1 MVFMLR
7 MASIL
12 SGIYGHL
19 ALSSGRI
26 AAGLP
31 LSMIF
36 SGIMLLGM
44 IVSENSESG
53 SRKIMRTRAQNARV
67 LLESTTNVVLLQQRL
82 VTRLVLPLDVVEKGA
97 ARRHQLQETPA

>member
-1 MVFMLR
+1 MVFMFR

-26 AAGLP
+26 AAGPL

-36 SGIMLLGM
+36 SEKGYPLLQIALLRM

-53 SRKIMRTRAQNARV
+53 FRKIMRKRAQ
-67 LLESTTNVVLLQQRL
+67 
-82 VTRLVLPLDVVEKGA
+82 
-97 ARRHQLQETPA
+97 